1 MCNCCCWLS
10 FFLSVSASLWPH
22 TLSCDLC
29 AGTQSQWTN
38 VAVEHIKDNNKSG
51 TGVSM
56 CVSMCM
62 WLHAYLVV
70 SSLKIVSV
78 NPRFVSTPKWVNVKV
93 RLAWVCVSVC
103 GNGQFEYNALENA
116 FAEWKPFYLNAY
128 AKWRKQQQHQHKSS
142 CEAVGWWGGWGDKE
156 VGSICMQQPHQMIY
170 FIVQSNEVSNELQ
183 LQHSQSNSFGLP
195 MRSFLA
201 HFALFC
207 VCASVC
213 VHVPHIYTH
222 KSYVLLL
229 H

>member
-1 MCNCCCWLS
+1 MCSCFFLFIVHLFICFSICFSGCVSYAMLLNKCAGMNASFFTYCLYMGFSVCNCCCWLS

-38 VAVEHIKDNNKSG
+38 VTVEHIKDNNKSG

-93 RLAWVCVSVC
+93 RWAWVCVSVC
-103 GNGQFEYNALENA
+103 ENGQFEYNALENA

-128 AKWRKQQQHQHKSS
+128 AEWRKQQQHQHKSS
-142 CEAVGWWGGWGDKE
+142 CEAVGWWG
-156 VGSICMQQPHQMIY
+156 
-170 FIVQSNEVSNELQ
+170 
-183 LQHSQSNSFGLP
+183 
-195 MRSFLA
+195 
-201 HFALFC
+201 
-207 VCASVC
+207 
-213 VHVPHIYTH
+213 
-222 KSYVLLL
+222 
-229 H
+229 